1 MLEQDQ
7 SRFLETIDFDVPARA
22 MLKMQRL
29 VLILMKTRWSI
40 STLKRGRLVKAVA
53 LLFLFHTGVDL
64 LLPQLCSE
72 EPVNLTATQT
82 LIASSR
88 TVSDKVVNS
97 VNPSNPSDSQEDE
110 PSETPQD
117 EDCFCCC
124 THVMASQGFGNPA
137 SAELGLAT
145 NLRLDLSILSA
156 PPNNPYHPP
165 RFA

>member
-1 MLEQDQ
+1 
-7 SRFLETIDFDVPARA
+7 
-22 MLKMQRL
+22 
-29 VLILMKTRWSI
+29 MKTRWSI
-40 STLKRGRLVKAVA
+40 STLKKGRLVKAVA

-72 EPVNLTATQT
+72 EPVNLTAAQS
-82 LIASSR
+82 LITHR
-88 TVSDKVVNS
+88 TVSDEVFTRLNLAA
-97 VNPSNPSDSQEDE
+97 PSDSQDQE

-145 NLRLDLSILSA
+145 NLRLNLSILSA
-156 PPNNPYHPP
+156 PPDNPYHPP